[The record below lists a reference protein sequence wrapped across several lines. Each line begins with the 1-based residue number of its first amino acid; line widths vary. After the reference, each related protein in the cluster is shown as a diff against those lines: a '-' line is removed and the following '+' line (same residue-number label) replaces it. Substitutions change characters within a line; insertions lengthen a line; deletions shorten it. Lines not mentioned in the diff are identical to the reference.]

1 MVNRMGS
8 TPDQQRT
15 LAILAPLKAWG
26 GIERKMLT
34 LCREFLAKGIRVE
47 FILTRGGEIP
57 YPDQFPAAVDIVD
70 LRSRHKWDSVLRLQ
84 KHLRRSHPDALL
96 TAKDHGAK
104 VAVLARDLFRLD
116 IPVFAKVTNTPSE
129 FLRRPSKRR
138 WARRLY
144 RRADR
149 LIAVS
154 QGVRN
159 DLIQHFAIP
168 PDRVSV
174 IYNPVITADMA
185 ERTQRS
191 VDHPWLGTNEE
202 RPVIMG
208 LGRLTPQK
216 DFATLLHAFSKV
228 RAHVPARLVIAGE
241 GPERARL
248 ESLAAELGIASDVDL
263 PGYVPDPLPWL
274 ARARLFVLSS
284 RYEGLANVL
293 VEALAAGTNVL
304 STDCPSGPREIL
316 RDGDVAPLV
325 PIGDADAMVEEMIA
339 CLRGDRSTRHA
350 EARLDRF
357 ESKAVAEQYL
367 RTMGLWRDE

>member
-1 MVNRMGS
+1 MGTS
-8 TPDQQRT
+8 DSQTRK

-34 LCREFLAKGIRVE
+34 LCREFLAEGVSVE
-47 FILTRGGEIP
+47 FILTRGGEVP
-57 YPDQFPAAVDIVD
+57 YPDQFPAAVKIID

-84 KHLRRSHPDALL
+84 HHLRRSRPDALL

-104 VAVLARDLFRLD
+104 VAVLARDLFRLPV
-116 IPVFAKVTNTPSE
+116 PVFAKVTNTPSE

-149 LIAVS
+149 LIAIS
-154 QGVRN
+154 QGVCN
-159 DLIQHFAIP
+159 DLVEHFAVP
-168 PDRVSV
+168 PDRVTV
-174 IYNPVITADMA
+174 IYNPVITADMP
-185 ERTQRS
+185 ERARS
-191 VDHPWLGTNEE
+191 AVDHPWLESTEE
-202 RPVIMG
+202 IPVIMG

-216 DFATLLHAFSKV
+216 DFATLLHAFARV
-228 RAHVPARLVIAGE
+228 RPHIPARLVIAGE
-241 GPERARL
+241 GPERGHL
-248 ESLAAELGIASDVDL
+248 ESLATELGIASDVDL

-274 ARARLFVLSS
+274 ARSQLFVLSS

-316 RDGDVAPLV
+316 RDGEVAPLV
-325 PIGDADAMVEEMIA
+325 PVGDMEAMAEEITA
-339 CLRGDRSTRHA
+339 CLRGDRITRHA

-357 ESKAVAEQYL
+357 ESQAVARQYL
-367 RTMGLWRDE
+367 RTMGLLGDE